1 MFKQCSILVF
11 PLKSIIHWGARG
23 WAMQKIW
30 KIIFCCKT
38 LQKNNLV
45 IFFFTFLTVSKQIWV
60 TSMFVC
66 VCGVPPRIDV
76 RESVHF
82 VVCASCAGRE
92 RSPHVL
98 CFLLSVLVYW
108 VPGHASAARPK
119 TAQPFSH
126 TGAMQ
131 VYTHSLSLL
140 TLPLIFLI
148 FVSYFFLTCF
158 VQCHSLINFFAVIHW

>member
-30 KIIFCCKT
+30 KITFCCKT

-45 IFFFTFLTVSKQIWV
+45 IFFTFLTVSKQIWV

-66 VCGVPPRIDV
+66 VWGPHRIDV

-98 CFLLSVLVYW
+98 CFLLSILIYW

-131 VYTHSLSLL
+131 VYTHTL
-140 TLPLIFLI
+140 T
-148 FVSYFFLTCF
+148 VSSYTAPYFSHTCF
-158 VQCHSLINFFAVIHW
+158 LFFPDMLCSMSFID